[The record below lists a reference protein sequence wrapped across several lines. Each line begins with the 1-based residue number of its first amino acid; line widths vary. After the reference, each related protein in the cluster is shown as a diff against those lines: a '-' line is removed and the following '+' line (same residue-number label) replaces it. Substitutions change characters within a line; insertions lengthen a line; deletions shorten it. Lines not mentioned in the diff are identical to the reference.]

1 MLHILDQLYLML
13 SFIVSMSSLWY
24 FVSSSFACMF
34 LSIVRYT
41 DANATVVT
49 TGVTVLICK
58 QFELVIN
65 YSVNNHKTAMHT
77 IVN

>member
-1 MLHILDQLYLML
+1 
-13 SFIVSMSSLWY
+13 
-24 FVSSSFACMF
+24 MF
-34 LSIVRYT
+34 LSIFRYT
-41 DANATVVT
+41 DANATVVI

-65 YSVNNHKTAMHT
+65 YSVNIVKTAMHM